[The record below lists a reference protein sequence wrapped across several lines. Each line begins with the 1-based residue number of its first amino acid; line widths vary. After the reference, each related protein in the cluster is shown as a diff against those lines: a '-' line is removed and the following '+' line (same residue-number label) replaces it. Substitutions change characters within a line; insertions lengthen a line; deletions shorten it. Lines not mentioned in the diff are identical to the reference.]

1 MKYSLIFCAFIAGLA
16 LTSCAPRDPSVYD
29 VKSPCVS
36 YDFDGTAP
44 CVRRKPIENDVA

>member
-1 MKYSLIFCAFIAGLA
+1 MKNAAIFFAFIAGLT

-44 CVRRKPIENDVA
+44 CARRKPVENDVA

>member
-1 MKYSLIFCAFIAGLA
+1 MNKYLLLATLVFGLSLAGC
-16 LTSCAPRDPSVYD
+16 SSRDPSVYD

-36 YDFDGTAP
+36 NDIDGKAP